1 VTEIAD
7 CALALH
13 FAQQIRPLPILTA
26 IRPTSDLILIKVP
39 IGQPCL
45 KERRPFSLTTDLTVM
60 ADAKLQY
67 VISDERPI
75 GFILSCASGWKSY
88 DQDGQPIGLF
98 DSEEPAVKAVY
109 EHADAARKANP
120 GG

>member
-1 VTEIAD
+1 
-7 CALALH
+7 LAI
-13 FAQQIRPLPILTA
+13 FAA
-26 IRPTSDLILIKVP
+26 IRRASDLILIKVP

-75 GFILSCASGWKSY
+75 GFILSCAKGWKSY
-88 DQDGQPIGLF
+88 DQDGQPLGLF
-98 DSEEPAVKAVY
+98 DSEDLAVRAVY
-109 EHADAARKANP
+109 QHADGRSANKEAAPVADE
-120 GG
+120 G